1 MYVASSACQLSCLA
15 YHQEAGGKQ
24 HLSVAKIDWN
34 FKKLCLAT
42 ALYLFSITAYH
53 LNFMGQILGWAR
65 IANFAEKERT
75 NWIIFIFT
83 ARYFWINLFL
93 IAILCFIS
101 YLQDCLCP
109 QSEMTCNIHC
119 HYCQGLLEAAIVDRK
134 SYKKAYSTMKYEIK
148 WSFRDELPFNSIKND
163 SLRNLA

>member
-1 MYVASSACQLSCLA
+1 MINCRIKYGAQWSKYVASSACQLSCLA
-15 YHQEAGGKQ
+15 YHQEAGRKQ

-34 FKKLCLAT
+34 FKKPCLAT

-75 NWIIFIFT
+75 KWIIFIFT

-101 YLQDCLCP
+101 YKIVFAHRVRWPVTYTAIIARAFLKLP
-109 QSEMTCNIHC
+109 
-119 HYCQGLLEAAIVDRK
+119 LLTENLT
-134 SYKKAYSTMKYEIK
+134 KKLIARWNMK
-148 WSFRDELPFNSIKND
+148 
-163 SLRNLA
+163 